1 MRDASSLR
9 ERVLIFTA
17 VLLFWVGVYL
27 GIGRWG
33 MTQGAWMLSWDPVRF
48 VPRISFFVI
57 PYLSAYIMPFVLFF
71 VMHDRKRYRRF
82 AITLAGTIAAC
93 GAVFLAV
100 PLAIARPPLETISIF
115 DWLLNG
121 LYRVDGPTNLFPSLH
136 VATAFL
142 FAWGITLE
150 RPHWK
155 LWMNGWA
162 IAIAL
167 STLFTRQHY
176 FVDVLGGGVVAWVAW
191 QFFENGRNASYIR
204 KT

>member
-1 MRDASSLR
+1 MEHTLSLR
-9 ERVLIFTA
+9 EKTITFGA
-17 VLLFWVGVYL
+17 VFLFWAGAYLSVGH
-27 GIGRWG
+27 WG
-33 MTQGAWMLSWDPVRF
+33 MTQRAWMLSWDPVRF
-48 VPRISFFVI
+48 VPRVSMFVI
-57 PYLSAYIMPFVLFF
+57 PYLSAYVMPFVLLF

-100 PLAIARPPLETISIF
+100 PLAITRPPLETFSIF

-121 LYRVDGPTNLFPSLH
+121 LYRADGPTNLFPSLH

-150 RPHWK
+150 RPRWK
-155 LWMNGWA
+155 PWMLGWA
-162 IAIAL
+162 IVIAL

-191 QFFENGRNASYIR
+191 KIFLKN